1 MGREAQEAKL
11 QKQLEKLRKKAKSK
25 PSKTKKPLKMD
36 RESVEKRRQAKLEEI
51 RLQRKAEKQMKSI
64 KAELKK
70 LNQPKGL
77 YSKDKLEKLQMFGKK
92 KKSKPKVT
100 EMGLINDK
108 MVPIEEYNIIMD
120 TRRAL
125 GKNKGGMMQKKNKK
139 TMGYLKGGQVKL
151 DKNKDGKI
159 SGADFKM
166 MNKGGMMPK
175 NKNYGKAYGKAYR
188 AGGMTIKVVS
198 CGASRKPTQKGT
210 PKGKSK

>member
-11 QKQLEKLRKKAKSK
+11 QKELEKLRKKAKSK
-25 PSKTKKPLKMD
+25 TSKTKKPLKMD

-125 GKNKGGMMQKKNKK
+125 GKNKGGMM
-139 TMGYLKGGQVKL
+139 
-151 DKNKDGKI
+151 
-159 SGADFKM
+159 
-166 MNKGGMMPK
+166 PK
-175 NKNYGKAYGKAYR
+175 NKSYGKAYR
-188 AGGMTIKVVS
+188 GGGMTIKVVS